1 MTAVMST
8 SLKVVSMAAVF
19 CASLRRLAMVRTGGS
34 RLDVTEHAAH
44 LNGRTFLDDEAGN
57 GAGNAGVHLDGNLVG
72 FELAQG
78 LVDGDRVAGL
88 HQPLG
93 DGCLGDRF
101 TQSRNLDL
109 DGHDYNSSFLLA
121 LNRQ

>member
-1 MTAVMST
+1 MVWRRRVI
-8 SLKVVSMAAVF
+8 LPDPLGAAGAAAF
-19 CASLRRLAMVRTGGS
+19 GAAAPAAPAS
-34 RLDVTEHAAH
+34 
-44 LNGRTFLDDEAGN
+44 
-57 GAGNAGVHLDGNLVG
+57 
-72 FELAQG
+72 
-78 LVDGDRVAGL
+78 GL

>member
-1 MTAVMST
+1 M
-8 SLKVVSMAAVF
+8 LY
-19 CASLRRLAMVRTGGS
+19 CGSLRRSRTGSS
-34 RLDVTEHAAH
+34 RFDVTEHAAH
-44 LNGRTFLDDEAGN
+44 LDGRTFLHREAGN
-57 GAGNAGVHLDGNLVG
+57 RAGDAGVHLDGDLVG

-109 DGHDYNSSFLLA
+109 DGHDYNSSSLPA
-121 LNRQ
+121 LNRR